1 MCRFILIHSFIHSFI
16 HSSRER
22 FESKKADMHT
32 RTRTH
37 AHTRVI
43 LGTKND
49 YCYYCRRRDGRR
61 DAIVALLAHRGR
73 IERERRARGVV
84 KRERARDTASTRTR
98 LLEKRSA
105 VRR

>member
-1 MCRFILIHSFIHSFI
+1 MCRFILIHSFIHS
-16 HSSRER
+16 SRAR
-22 FESKKADMHT
+22 FESKKADVHT

-49 YCYYCRRRDGRR
+49 YCRRDGRR
-61 DAIVALLAHRGR
+61 DAIMALLAHRGR

-84 KRERARDTASTRTR
+84 ERERARDTASTRTR

>member
-1 MCRFILIHSFIHSFI
+1 MCRFILIHAFMHSFEP
-16 HSSRER
+16 SAVRVEESR
-22 FESKKADMHT
+22 HT
-32 RTRTH
+32 NTR
-37 AHTRVI
+37 TRVI

-61 DAIVALLAHRGR
+61 DAIVSHRAHRGR
-73 IERERRARGVV
+73 IERERRPRGVV
-84 KRERARDTASTRTR
+84 ERERARDTASTRTR